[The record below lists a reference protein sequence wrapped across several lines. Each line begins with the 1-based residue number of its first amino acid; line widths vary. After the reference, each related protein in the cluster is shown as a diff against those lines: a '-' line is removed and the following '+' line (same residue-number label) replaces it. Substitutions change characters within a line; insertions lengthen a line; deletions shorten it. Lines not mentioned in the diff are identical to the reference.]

1 MFTCPLNSQRPGQDS
16 GCRSS
21 EGTPQ
26 LQKQSFKNAAWT
38 GLGLRGPLSPF
49 FLTLSQTPLSS
60 GVSACHQNTQETH
73 KSQSQRWEGQPG
85 KEGPTVRVRAGAVRG
100 SWLPAG
106 SPREAGMAAGECRIG
121 TQVPPMPRLPPTLL
135 ILPGQVHGSRARWRP
150 DRPEGASLAGSC
162 GSVLVLSPADW
173 SSCSGLTPQN
183 HLYNISRSSFRF
195 LSMLQ
200 RKRGK
205 RLEAL
210 A

>member
-1 MFTCPLNSQRPGQDS
+1 MDWVGAEGPLVPLLSNSEPDPSVFRGF
-16 GCRSS
+16 CLSS
-21 EGTPQ
+21 EHPGNPQ
-26 LQKQSFKNAAWT
+26 ITEPEMGRAARK
-38 GLGLRGPLSPF
+38 GGAHGA
-49 FLTLSQTPLSS
+49 
-60 GVSACHQNTQETH
+60 GAC
-73 KSQSQRWEGQPG
+73 WC
-85 KEGPTVRVRAGAVRG
+85 GAVRG

-205 RLEAL
+205 RLKAL